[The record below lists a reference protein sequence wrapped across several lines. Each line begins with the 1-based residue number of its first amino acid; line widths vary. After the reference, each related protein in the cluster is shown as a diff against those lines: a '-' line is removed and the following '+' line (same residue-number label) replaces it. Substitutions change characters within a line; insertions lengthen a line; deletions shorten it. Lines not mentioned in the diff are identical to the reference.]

1 MTTLAIMKSRIS
13 DEIARSDLTS
23 QIAYAIEDAIK
34 AYQHKKFSFSNA
46 RFDFSTV
53 IDQEFYTSAD
63 HANLAPDVLQ
73 KIEYIKLY
81 IGDTPRTLKAM
92 TPERIESAASNGLLT
107 ADPSNYCWYTEQL
120 RLWPIPYAVRT
131 VRMGAKIR
139 PAVPASDAETGNAW
153 MTEGERLIRCRAKFE
168 LYTHVI
174 RNSQKAADMVPLVT
188 DAFDQ
193 LREKDTDINID
204 GPDGLVEPMRF

>member
-1 MTTLAIMKSRIS
+1 MTTLAIMKARIA

-23 QIAYAIEDAIK
+23 QIAYAITDAIESYK
-34 AYQHKKFSFSNA
+34 HKKFSFSNA

-53 IDQEFYTSAD
+53 IDQEFYDSSD

-73 KIEYIKLY
+73 KIEYVMLY
-81 IGDTPRTLKAM
+81 IGETPRRLKVM
-92 TPERIESAASNGLLT
+92 TPERIESAAVSGTFT

-120 RLWPIPYAVRT
+120 RLWPVPYAVRT

-139 PAVPASDAETGNAW
+139 PAAPAADATTGNAW

-174 RNSQKAADMVPLVT
+174 RNSEKAADMVPLVA

-204 GPDGLVEPMRF
+204 GPDGVVEPMRF